1 MELIARHGERT
12 EKVRVRRNGDGYEVT
27 IGDRVHH
34 VDAANTGSGGIAGV
48 RSLLI
53 DGAQHEVSVRPD
65 GPDGGDWSVAGRHG
79 VAAVS
84 VTDPLTHLAAQT
96 RGGKGG
102 KRHRKV
108 AAYMPGR
115 VVAVLVE
122 EGGTV
127 TAGQGVIVL
136 EAMKMEN
143 EIRAEHDGTI
153 AKIFVQPGQAVDMG
167 NPLFELD

>member
-12 EKVRVRRNGDGYEVT
+12 EKVRVRQHGNGYEVVV
-27 IGDRVHH
+27 GDRVYQ
-34 VDAANTGSGGIAGV
+34 VDAASGETGGA

-53 DGAQHEVSVRPD
+53 DGAQHEVSVRRD
-65 GPDGGDWSVAGRHG
+65 GPDGGDWTVSGRHG

-84 VTDPLTHLAAQT
+84 ITDPLTHLADQT

-102 KRHRKV
+102 KRHKKV
-108 AAYMPGR
+108 TAYMPGR

-143 EIRAEHDGTI
+143 EIRAETDGTI

>member
-27 IGDRVHH
+27 VGDRVHH
-34 VDAANTGSGGIAGV
+34 VDSASETGGV
-48 RSLLI
+48 RSLISLLI
-53 DGAQHEVSVRPD
+53 DGSQHEVSVRPE
-65 GPDGGDWSVAGRHG
+65 GLEGDWTVSGRHG
-79 VAAVS
+79 VAS
-84 VTDPLTHLAAQT
+84 VTVADPLTHLAAQT
-96 RGGKGG
+96 LGGKGG

-115 VVAVLVE
+115 VVAVLVQ
-122 EGGTV
+122 EGEAV

-143 EIRAEHDGTI
+143 EIRVEHDGTI
-153 AKIFVQPGQAVDMG
+153 ARIFVQPGQAVDMG

>member
-1 MELIARHGERT
+1 MELIARQGERT
-12 EKVRVRRNGDGYEVT
+12 EKVRVRQHGNGYEVVV
-27 IGDRVHH
+27 GDRVYQ
-34 VDAANTGSGGIAGV
+34 VDAASGETGGA

-53 DGAQHEVSVRPD
+53 DGAQHEVSVRRD
-65 GPDGGDWSVAGRHG
+65 GPDGEDWTVSGRHG
-79 VAAVS
+79 VSSVS
-84 VTDPLTHLAAQT
+84 ITDPLTHLAAQT

-102 KRHRKV
+102 KRHKKV
-108 AAYMPGR
+108 NAYMPGR